1 MESHLLNSPNLA
13 PPLNLTLPTARLPP
27 LSNPPPS
34 LVCAQLRQ
42 AAGNNSSSSSH
53 PDPSLAD
60 SSVEIINGQF
70 ALGCNRFPVSGMN
83 QWEAMEAAAGA
94 PRLVGSNL
102 PPGVPGP
109 QLVRDLLDTVVQHG
123 LTIVRAW

>member
-1 MESHLLNSPNLA
+1 MIAAS
-13 PPLNLTLPTARLPP
+13 ARLPP
-27 LSNPPPS
+27 TPPLTRPRARS
-34 LVCAQLRQ
+34 CEQLQQ
-42 AAGNNSSSSSH
+42 AASNSSSSH

-60 SSVEIINGQF
+60 NYVEIIDGQF
-70 ALGCNRFPVSGMN
+70 MLGCNRFPVSGMN

-109 QLVRDLLDTVVQHG
+109 QLVRALLDTAVEHG
-123 LTIVRAW
+123 LTVVRAW